1 MLFKYSINI
10 DVEAT
15 FELPLLGADISG
27 QKRKVVDKFAKDVI
41 KEFIGNGKHTGK
53 LDKTYEGDNITVT
66 VKCGKHLGNA
76 NLKR

>member
-1 MLFKYSINI
+1 MLFKYTINI

-15 FELPLLGADISG
+15 FEQPLLGADISG

-41 KEFIGNGKHTGK
+41 KEFIGNGEHTGR
-53 LDKTYEGDNITVT
+53 LEKTFEEGNITVT